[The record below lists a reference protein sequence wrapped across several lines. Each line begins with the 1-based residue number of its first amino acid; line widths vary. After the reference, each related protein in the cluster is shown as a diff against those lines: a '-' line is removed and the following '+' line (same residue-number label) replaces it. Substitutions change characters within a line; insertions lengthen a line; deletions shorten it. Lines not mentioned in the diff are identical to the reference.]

1 MQLDHIVVLEL
12 WVHDT
17 LFVGKVNAN
26 IVLQLLLLD
35 LLLYYLLRQLNRTLR
50 SESRMSIRQVG
61 IKPRNFKGCKPLRY
75 CYALLEHC
83 CASFKKLLALIEC
96 SIKNNMALSTHLL
109 RPFFSLR
116 WLTYISTFLVCRQGN
131 DRWREVSCING
142 PHLLVLLDDA
152 VLARVK
158 LNLDLVQLLGDAIL
172 LSIELKL
179 NLNERIEQGQRS

>member
-12 WVHDT
+12 WVYDT

-50 SESRMSIRQVG
+50 SESRMSIRPVG
-61 IKPRNFKGCKPLRY
+61 IKPWNFKGCKALRY
-75 CYALLEHC
+75 YHVLVEHY
-83 CASFKKLLALIEC
+83 CASSKKLLASIKC
-96 SIKNNMALSTHLL
+96 SIEGSIALSTHLL
-109 RPFFSLR
+109 RPLFSLS
-116 WLTYISTFLVCRQGN
+116 WLTYISTFLVCGQGN
-131 DRWREVSCING
+131 DRWREVSCVDG

-152 VLARVK
+152 VLARIK
-158 LNLDLVQLLGDAIL
+158 LNLDLVQLLGDTIL

-179 NLNERIEQGQRS
+179 NLKERREQG

>member
-12 WVHDT
+12 WVYDT

-50 SESRMSIRQVG
+50 SESRMSIRPVG
-61 IKPRNFKGCKPLRY
+61 IKPWNFKGCKALR
-75 CYALLEHC
+75 CCHVLREHC
-83 CASFKKLLALIEC
+83 CDSSKKLLASIKC
-96 SIKNNMALSTHLL
+96 SIERSIALSTHLL
-109 RPFFSLR
+109 RPLFSLS
-116 WLTYISTFLVCRQGN
+116 WLTYISTFLVCRQGD
-131 DRWREVSCING
+131 DRWREVSCVNG

-179 NLNERIEQGQRS
+179 NLKERKEQG